1 MRIERLIIQNL
12 NSIENA
18 EIVFSE
24 GVLAKEPLF
33 LICGETGSGKTTI
46 LDAITLALF
55 DKVSRYENVKNK
67 EKTENGIKTNDAY
80 NILRN
85 GKYDGKAELHFS
97 VNDDHYIASWLVH
110 KTKSNTYAK
119 TNRRKLEVVNN
130 DLRTVLC
137 SNVNDVNDKI
147 VEIIGLTYEQF
158 VRSVMLAQG
167 EFNTFLVSEK
177 SKQSEILEMLTGT
190 EVYSQI
196 AERIKLK
203 KNESAQKKKET
214 ESLYNR
220 LKDNVLPDDE
230 IACLETKR
238 SELEKLGLQSEES
251 LKRIENSL
259 NWIKKNND
267 LNNDYNNVK
276 LLYDNILSQIDSLE
290 YKENRSLVDDY
301 FSTSQIRMKLN
312 ELQRVENDL
321 TEINRQFEEDASLLS
336 NLKFVLQNVIGDNNQ
351 LDSKFVET
359 NEWIEN
365 HKDKESFFSNVN
377 LFVSALEEMSLLQNH
392 KENKE
397 IELRKKE
404 SKKAEIID
412 SMNYVSVSVENV
424 KKTKVEIDGN
434 LDELLKKFNSEE
446 NDKLLEEY
454 RNITENK
461 QKSIARISKLNA
473 VRTVLEQYLLLSENI
488 KKEKVRYDD
497 LKLLFNDKNKALN
510 LAKINF
516 ERNDSEF
523 QQQKN
528 MVEDW
533 AKSFRNKLKDGE
545 PCPVCGSREHYFKD
559 EAVVNSLF
567 VSLEKEWKRLREI
580 FLNTQNELNKIE
592 SELNVLGRNIQSDE
606 KRLNDLLKE
615 LNKLC
620 NENPIFELER
630 IDANIVKHKESILE
644 FDKEIEAIS
653 LKLNDIASVKNKID
667 EVQKNK
673 KSIEE
678 KIYTLQQQFL
688 NKQSEYQEI
697 ELSLTAIKTSI
708 SDSIKKYDEK
718 KLFVNGYINDE
729 NWEECWSMDNFKFV
743 QDVKE
748 SAKEWIQKQELL
760 KDIENQKYNL
770 INLINQAETYLEQ
783 IYGIIPDWRNVGLK
797 SNNIKYD
804 KLIPYLSAVYEKN
817 KDRISKKYSVEK
829 DVDSIK
835 IEIDVFLKQ
844 SSTIDYERLKF
855 LNQIVDIQLY
865 SQKNKYLDE
874 KLIETK
880 KAMEIKCEELESHQK
895 NENKPIEDVS
905 WDELNNQKSMLL
917 EEKKINDE
925 KLSEVKTKL
934 LTNKQISLE
943 SDSYKKEY
951 EKIAKECHLWEQ
963 LAKAIGTTENDNFRD
978 VAQAYTM
985 RILLDRANY
994 YMRQLSLRYL
1004 LANYSDSL
1012 AIMVQDMEMG
1022 GELRT
1027 ASSLSGGETFLV
1039 SLALA
1044 LGLTSLNDKHFNT
1057 DMLFIDEGFGT
1068 LDSQSLD
1075 MVMNTLENLHNLGRR
1090 VGIISHVD
1098 TLKERIP
1105 AQIQLVREGKSASRV
1120 QVVRN

>member
-220 LKDNVLPDDE
+220 LKNNVLPDDE

-238 SELEKLGLQSEES
+238 LELEKLGSQSEES

-259 NWIKKNND
+259 NWVKKNND

-290 YKENRSLVDDY
+290 YKENKSLVDDY

-336 NLKFVLQNVIGDNNQ
+336 NLKFVLQNVIDDNNQ

-359 NEWIEN
+359 NEWVEN

-377 LFVSALEEMSLLQNH
+377 LIVSALEEMSLLQNH
-392 KENKE
+392 KTNKE
-397 IELRKKE
+397 TELRKKE
-404 SKKAEIID
+404 SKKTEIID
-412 SMNYVSVSVENV
+412 SVKEVSSSIDDV

-606 KRLNDLLKE
+606 NRLNDLLKE

-630 IDANIVKHKESILE
+630 IDSNIVKHKESILE

-697 ELSLTAIKTSI
+697 ELSITAIKTSI

-770 INLINQAETYLEQ
+770 VNLINQAETYLEQ

-829 DVDSIK
+829 DIDSLK
-835 IEIDVFLKQ
+835 LEIDVFLKQ

-943 SDSYKKEY
+943 SESYKKEY